1 MTGSS
6 IRVLL
11 AEDSPTIRLHLG
23 RMIES
28 APGLQVVGEARDGE
42 EALAMADALKP
53 DVISM
58 DIRMPALDGLEAT
71 RQIMARCPTPIVV
84 VSALLDD
91 DIDLSFQAIEA
102 GALAVVPKPPARNHP
117 GFAASQRQ
125 LISTLIAMSKVSVI
139 RRRTTFIAVQ
149 DTGVDNPAI
158 RRGKE
163 ITNTVGLSSEVGLI
177 AIGASAGGPS
187 ALSKLLGDLPGDFPV
202 PILIVQHMPD
212 EFIPGLARWLES
224 HTDLSVTIAR
234 DGMVIETGLY
244 LAPGGRHCIVERQG
258 RSLVTRLIK
267 EQNGFRYCPSVD
279 ILFNSVAAV
288 CGPSAT
294 GVILTGMGDDGADG
308 LLALRQSGGRTYAQD
323 QSTSTV
329 FGMPGAAFERGG
341 VEYIQP
347 LGQIAR
353 SLMKLVK
360 TPRY

>member
-1 MTGSS
+1 MSRLVTGSS

-23 RMIES
+23 RMIDS
-28 APGLQVVGEARDGE
+28 APGLQVIGEARDGE
-42 EALAMADALKP
+42 EALMMAEELKP

-58 DIRMPALDGLEAT
+58 DIRMPTLDGLEAT
-71 RQIMARCPTPIVV
+71 RQIMTHCPTPIVV

-117 GFAASQRQ
+117 GFIASQHQ
-125 LISTLIAMSKVSVI
+125 LISTLIAMSKVSVV
-139 RRRTTFIAVQ
+139 RRRAVFE
-149 DTGVDNPAI
+149 DTGLARPISKRIDIINGAS
-158 RRGKE
+158 GG
-163 ITNTVGLSSEVGLI
+163 NEVELI

-212 EFIPGLARWLES
+212 EFIPGLARWLEG
-224 HTDLSVTIAR
+224 HTRLPVTIVR
-234 DGMVIETGLY
+234 EGMVIEKGLY
-244 LAPGGRHCIVERQG
+244 LAPGERHCVVERQG
-258 RSLVTRLIK
+258 RALATRLIK

-279 ILFNSVAAV
+279 MLFNSVAAV
-288 CGPSAT
+288 CGLSAI

-308 LLALRQSGGRTYAQD
+308 LLALRRAGGRTFAQD

-329 FGMPGAAFERGG
+329 FGMPGAALERGG
-341 VEYIQP
+341 VERIQP
-347 LGQIAR
+347 LHQITK
-353 SLMKLVK
+353 SLAKLVK
-360 TPRY
+360 IP

>member
-1 MTGSS
+1 MTA

-11 AEDSPTIRLHLG
+11 AEDSPTIRLHL
-23 RMIES
+23 RQMIDS
-28 APGLQVVGEARDGE
+28 APSLQVIGEARDGQ
-42 EALAMADALKP
+42 EALMMAETLKP
-53 DVISM
+53 DIISM
-58 DIRMPALDGLEAT
+58 DIRMPGLDGLEAT
-71 RQIMARCPTPIVV
+71 RQIMAHHPTPIVV
-84 VSALLDD
+84 VSAMLDD
-91 DIDLSFQAIEA
+91 DIDLSFEAIEA
-102 GALAVVPKPPARNHP
+102 GALAVVPKPPARNHS

-139 RRRTTFIAVQ
+139 RRRTTFMAVQ
-149 DTGVDNPAI
+149 DTGADYHGFAATTTLA
-158 RRGKE
+158 K
-163 ITNTVGLSSEVGLI
+163 GLSRDPELV
-177 AIGASAGGPS
+177 AVGASAGGPS
-187 ALSKLLGDLPGDFPV
+187 ALSKLLGELPGDFPV

-212 EFIPGLARWLES
+212 EFIPGLARWLEG
-224 HTDLSVTIAR
+224 HADLPVSIVR

-279 ILFNSVAAV
+279 MLFNSVATV
-288 CGPSAT
+288 CGPSAM
-294 GVILTGMGDDGADG
+294 GVILTGMGDDGAEG
-308 LLALRQSGGRTYAQD
+308 LLALRQAGGRTYAQD

-329 FGMPGAAFERGG
+329 FGMPGAALERGG

-353 SLMKLVK
+353 SLMKSVK